1 MKQTIVKIFET
12 DMSLEDMQKMNE
24 MFAFNP
30 KKVSLVRS
38 LQILKDS
45 MALCLSSK
53 NFDVAFNRFDL
64 MKKTFKNIF
73 EVKHLLTKDELIYI
87 QNKFK
92 TANKLFYTNVYIN
105 ASLGSQKKS
114 LKMKSKKGQIKYL
127 NIAIEFLE
135 KGLKDINSNKATI
148 NSMLL
153 TLEKRKELLLANKEV
168 A

>member
-1 MKQTIVKIFET
+1 
-12 DMSLEDMQKMNE
+12 
-24 MFAFNP
+24 
-30 KKVSLVRS
+30 
-38 LQILKDS
+38 
-45 MALCLSSK
+45 
-53 NFDVAFNRFDL
+53 

-73 EVKHLLTKDELIYI
+73 EVKHLLTEDELIYI

-92 TANKLFYTNVYIN
+92 IANELFYTNVYIN

-153 TLEKRKELLLANKEV
+153 TLEKRKKLLLENKEAV
-168 A
+168 

>member
-24 MFAFNP
+24 MYATDF
-30 KKVSLVRS
+30 KKQTLVRN

-45 MALCLSSK
+45 MVLCLSSK
-53 NFDVAFNRFDL
+53 NFDVAFSRFNL
-64 MKKTFKNIF
+64 MNEAFENIF
-73 EVKHLLTKDELIYI
+73 EVKHLLTEDELIYI

-92 TANKLFYTNVYIN
+92 IANGLFHTNVYIN
-105 ASLGSQKKS
+105 ASLGSQKKG
-114 LKMKSKKGQIKYL
+114 LKMKSKKGQLKYL

-135 KGLKDINSNKATI
+135 KGLEDVNSNKATI

-153 TLEKRKELLLANKEV
+153 TLEKRKKLLLVDKKV